1 MPQQPI
7 ANIKALTLLHFSLF
21 IGQLMFAGIAGYLV
35 YSKSFNPVFNSEDV
49 IVIVLSAVIGLSVA
63 LIIAA
68 FTMFKN
74 KVEKIRINA
83 DAVPEKLTAYRATS
97 IIRWAML
104 EAPTILTIICFLLTG
119 KYSLLIIAAVLLLI
133 FFYTKPTTFKVAQD
147 LSIREEEVL

>member
-7 ANIKALTLLHFSLF
+7 SNIKALTLLHFSLF

-35 YSKSFNPVFNSEDV
+35 YNKSFKPVFNSEEV
-49 IVIVLSAVIGLSVA
+49 IVIVVSGVIGLSVA
-63 LIIAA
+63 LIMLA
-68 FTMFKN
+68 FILFKK

-104 EAPTILTIICFLLTG
+104 EAPAILAIICFLLTG
-119 KYSLLIIAAVLLLI
+119 KYSLLIIVAVLLLI
-133 FFYTKPTTFKVAQD
+133 FFSTKPTTFKVAQD
-147 LSIREEEVL
+147 LGISKEDVI

>member
-1 MPQQPI
+1 
-7 ANIKALTLLHFSLF
+7 
-21 IGQLMFAGIAGYLV
+21 MFTGIAGYLV

-49 IVIVLSAVIGLSVA
+49 IVIVVSAAIGLSVA
-63 LIIAA
+63 LIITA

-133 FFYTKPTTFKVAQD
+133 FFYTKPSPAKMMQELAM
-147 LSIREEEVL
+147 SRGEVES